1 MIEENNT
8 MVIRAIFSED
18 KSYRYLLSKE
28 WDASLANATVIM
40 LQARKSNEFIQDV
53 RTGNIINCV
62 SQLDGEYASVN
73 IVNLFSR
80 VDLELDTDID
90 IDDFTDEDDWSER
103 KRKGNSQNVII
114 VDSVHEP
121 ISAQE
126 LWDRVQAIQN
136 LKLEK
141 PMKNYEGNYL
151 LTGLMKCPF
160 CGATMVGQEQTT
172 S

>member
-62 SQLDGEYASVN
+62 S
-73 IVNLFSR
+73 
-80 VDLELDTDID
+80 
-90 IDDFTDEDDWSER
+90 
-103 KRKGNSQNVII
+103 
-114 VDSVHEP
+114 
-121 ISAQE
+121 
-126 LWDRVQAIQN
+126 
-136 LKLEK
+136 
-141 PMKNYEGNYL
+141 
-151 LTGLMKCPF
+151 
-160 CGATMVGQEQTT
+160 
-172 S
+172 